1 MKFGAKPP
9 DFESIYSIDSLRNT
23 NHQVTQALNASVFHL
38 SSRGHNFTNTSGFCE
53 NKINNT
59 CKKNYQAH

>member
-9 DFESIYSIDSLRNT
+9 DFDSIYGTDPLRNT
-23 NHQVTQALNASVFHL
+23 NRQGTQALNASVSHL
-38 SSRGHNFTNTSGFCE
+38 RSRGHNFTNTSGFYE

-59 CKKNYQAH
+59 CKKNYQTH